1 MNLKNIFIAFCLLVL
16 VLLCISNASATPD
29 DVICELNSSYEIGY
43 DSLEIQND
51 TNSDLEYQNDDY
63 TIDKS
68 ESDDDNKSAASDNT
82 SQSLTDENGANDTKL
97 LSFDDLQQMIRDAQ
111 PGSVLRLT
119 NSFKYSGPMGGE
131 GIIISKSLTIMG
143 KNNCSIDGI
152 GKSRIFKIGADCR
165 VTIAGVIFK
174 NGYCRGTVSK
184 SQDGAAI
191 NVLKG
196 SSLIVRNCVFM
207 NNKVYNANGAA
218 IYGNENTMIKVMNSK
233 FIGNDAIR
241 SSNVAFNKFKRGI
254 GSAIYVNLG
263 SILRTDNS
271 IYQNNTAYASTIYV
285 ASYINS
291 RYLQSTAMINNCRF
305 YYNTAKIHSIF
316 YLDKFSKGSVGATV
330 FKGNQVYDAGSILK
344 VDASKSFVVQNSKF
358 VKNTAV
364 SGILYLGEFKD
375 SKLGYGISHVK
386 VSTCSFY
393 YNRAYCGGSI
403 FSQSGNLNV
412 ISTFFLGNAA
422 TKNGGAIATNNK
434 GALKLYNC
442 NFRSNRAMNGGAIYS
457 FVKGARATKCY
468 FINNSASR
476 AGPDIYGTV
485 TTIPS

>member
-1 MNLKNIFIAFCLLVL
+1 MLVL
-16 VLLCISNASATPD
+16 FCISNASATSD
-29 DVICELNSSYEIGY
+29 DAIYEMNSSDESGY
-43 DSLEIQND
+43 DSLEIHND
-51 TNSDLEYQNDDY
+51 INSDLEPQNDDY
-63 TIDKS
+63 AITKS
-68 ESDDDNKSAASDNT
+68 ESNDRNKSATSDKSN
-82 SQSLTDENGANDTKL
+82 QLLTDENSENS
-97 LSFDDLQQMIRDAQ
+97 LSFDDLQQMINDAE
-111 PGSVLRLT
+111 PGSILRLT
-119 NSFKYSGPMGGE
+119 NSFKYSGPTGGQ
-131 GIIISKSLTIMG
+131 GIVISKSLTIMG

-152 GKSRIFKIGADCR
+152 GKSRIFKIAADCK
-165 VTIAGVIFK
+165 VTIAGVTFK

-196 SSLIVRNCVFM
+196 SSLIVRNCVFT

-218 IYGNENTMIKVMNSK
+218 IYGDENTMIKIMNSK
-233 FIGNDAIR
+233 FIGNEAIR

-254 GSAIYVNLG
+254 GSAIYVNIG

-271 IYQNNTAYASTIYV
+271 IYQKNAAYASTIYV
-285 ASYINS
+285 ASYEGGKYS
-291 RYLQSTAMINNCRF
+291 QSTAMINNCRF

-316 YLDKFSKGSVGATV
+316 YLDKFSKGSIGATV
-330 FKGNQVYDAGSILK
+330 FKGNRVYDAGSILK
-344 VDASKSFVVQNSKF
+344 LDASKSFVVQSSKF

-364 SGILYLGEFKD
+364 SGILYLGESKD
-375 SKLGYGISHVK
+375 SKLGYGTSSVK

-403 FSQSGNLNV
+403 FSQSANLNV

-442 NFRSNRAMNGGAIYS
+442 NFRSNRAMYGGAIYS
-457 FVKGARATKCY
+457 FIKGATASKCY
-468 FINNSASR
+468 YMGNIASK
-476 AGPDIYGTV
+476 AGPNIYGTV
-485 TTIPS
+485 TNISP